1 MTFDEIVDRVASRLN
16 LTSPVAIA
24 RIGESVNERY
34 GRLTS
39 SVGLSASA
47 HVQVTGV
54 GTPASPYVT
63 FTGVERVDTIYIPNT
78 NPAQHLE
85 EVTFNELTFASFQS
99 SDTPR
104 RFAVSNIAADSVT
117 VCLDVNVVTGIVLI
131 ALGDSTVLALSG
143 TDIPAFPAK
152 FHDVL
157 VYGAMASELEHM
169 EKYDMAKR
177 QEDRWEEMLAQLR
190 LYLASNAYLDIHQGK
205 NSPDAFYG
213 LRWSNL

>member
-1 MTFDEIVDRVASRLN
+1 M
-16 LTSPVAIA
+16 
-24 RIGESVNERY
+24 
-34 GRLTS
+34 
-39 SVGLSASA
+39 
-47 HVQVTGV
+47 
-54 GTPASPYVT
+54 
-63 FTGVERVDTIYIPNT
+63 ERVDTVYLPNT

-85 EVTFNELTFASFQS
+85 EVTANELTFASFQS
-99 SDTPR
+99 SDTPK
-104 RFAVSNIAADSVT
+104 RFAVSTMTGDSVVIST
-117 VCLDVNVVTGIVLI
+117 DVNAVTAYVLNAI
-131 ALGDSTVLALSG
+131 GDSSVTTISGNTV
-143 TDIPAFPAK
+143 PAFPAK

>member
-16 LTSPVAIA
+16 LTSAVAIA

-34 GRLTS
+34 QRLTS
-39 SVGLSASA
+39 SVGLSATA
-47 HVQVTGV
+47 RTTVTGIATI
-54 GTPASPYVT
+54 GSPFIT
-63 FTGVERVDTIYIPNT
+63 FTGLERVDTVYIPNT

-99 SDTPR
+99 SDTPK
-104 RFAVSNIAADSVT
+104 RFAVSNLA
-117 VCLDVNVVTGIVLI
+117 
-131 ALGDSTVLALSG
+131 GDSTTICTDVNAVSAYVLDAVGDGTTVTISG
-143 TDIPAFPAK
+143 TTVPAFPAK